1 MNQSDLSKHR
11 VVKHPLRVQKIKT
24 GNKVVSVKENHAAIS
39 VAHNIWDQF
48 SPLGQGQNIMTNA
61 TSRLEFQVFGT
72 RINHVKGFF
81 VEIPITNN
89 SVTDSLE
96 MVSPYFFCTLI
107 EILIDNNSVQ
117 EVYPESNL
125 FAHRMM
131 TDEQTLSL
139 TRLTNLLYPQT
150 ITGRDVAGLNPLL
163 IAPGETRYIY
173 LPINNSLFEQTKIPF
188 GSIKSTIR
196 FRLTFDIFGSVTTS
210 SNAMVIPGN
219 MSVGAIQLYCIGSA
233 VSAIGSDEIKTVL
246 ADDYSAN
253 YYKTERQVI
262 NNGNNTLPGAR
273 PKQSLTNL
281 NGTYCSIL
289 IMLRALNPT
298 QENQY
303 QWKFSAPTYNP
314 NKYQI
319 SEVTLYDSNGSP
331 YSLNNL
337 GFFLAKWQ
345 SPVITGSDDEGSK
358 YSSFSDKL
366 SFVQFDL
373 GDRSWEE
380 LRLGNPSGVTINNSW
395 SIEYNVGNQGPYIS
409 PFAASAF
416 PVLGEATETC
426 VLADRL
432 YSVYLDSNGRL
443 KCMAQ

>member
-1 MNQSDLSKHR
+1 
-11 VVKHPLRVQKIKT
+11 
-24 GNKVVSVKENHAAIS
+24 
-39 VAHNIWDQF
+39 
-48 SPLGQGQNIMTNA
+48 
-61 TSRLEFQVFGT
+61 
-72 RINHVKGFF
+72 
-81 VEIPITNN
+81 
-89 SVTDSLE
+89 
-96 MVSPYFFCTLI
+96 
-107 EILIDNNSVQ
+107 
-117 EVYPESNL
+117 
-125 FAHRMM
+125 
-131 TDEQTLSL
+131 
-139 TRLTNLLYPQT
+139 
-150 ITGRDVAGLNPLL
+150 
-163 IAPGETRYIY
+163 
-173 LPINNSLFEQTKIPF
+173 
-188 GSIKSTIR
+188 
-196 FRLTFDIFGSVTTS
+196 
-210 SNAMVIPGN
+210 
-219 MSVGAIQLYCIGSA
+219 
-233 VSAIGSDEIKTVL
+233 
-246 ADDYSAN
+246 
-253 YYKTERQVI
+253 
-262 NNGNNTLPGAR
+262 
-273 PKQSLTNL
+273 
-281 NGTYCSIL
+281 
-289 IMLRALNPT
+289 MLRALESYPREPIPMEV
-298 QENQY
+298 Q
-303 QWKFSAPTYNP
+303 SAPTYNP